1 MCGFVGILRFDGQT
15 VEAEDIA
22 RMRQALIH
30 RGPDGSGIYIT
41 PKKGSKKE
49 PKVWAGLGHQRLS
62 IIDLS
67 ARARQPMSNE
77 DDSLWTVC
85 NGEIYNYKAL
95 RHSLIKKGHRFGS
108 RSDTEVILHLYE
120 ELGPKCVDRLRGMFA
135 LALWDAGEQTMF
147 LARDRLGQKPLYYYS
162 DPRLFAFAS
171 EIRAILQLPGLDL
184 TADNR
189 GIDCY
194 FKYGYILGESTPY
207 ERIRKLP
214 PASRMLIRDG
224 KMVAE
229 RYWDV
234 PFPEPLSPKAKY
246 LDLIEEFDAIFSEAV
261 RLRLESDVPLGAFL
275 SGGLDSSA
283 VVSKMASESGQ
294 KDKTFAIGFSEAS
307 YDERSHA
314 KTVADLLQTEHR
326 DYAVNYAIQ
335 ELLPKMVRH
344 FGEPF
349 ADSSAI
355 PTYHLARVTRQH
367 VTVALSGDG
376 GDELLCGYNRYLGRK
391 ILAYY
396 LRLPQAFRK
405 GVIEKVLSR
414 FGIGDEYYGESLI
427 RQVKLLI
434 GQARRLEDSPLA
446 VLPQVFDRSLR
457 RKLLGWEADVNGY
470 EGPFD
475 QVLQYSRSGNHL
487 DAISQMMWTDLHTYL
502 PDDILVKVDRMSMA
516 HSLEVRSPFMDHEL
530 VEFVARLPIELK
542 LNGFTTKYLL
552 KRTMKNILPDNIIQR
567 RKHGFMVPLAAW
579 FKKEL
584 KPLVIEQLLD
594 SEAPFDRMVVEQF
607 LAEHWNGKAD
617 HSHRIW
623 VLLMYVLWKNDER
636 SGYVLQT

>member
-1 MCGFVGILRFDGQT
+1 
-15 VEAEDIA
+15 
-22 RMRQALIH
+22 
-30 RGPDGSGIYIT
+30 
-41 PKKGSKKE
+41 
-49 PKVWAGLGHQRLS
+49 
-62 IIDLS
+62 
-67 ARARQPMSNE
+67 MSNE

-108 RSDTEVILHLYE
+108 GSDTEVILHLYE
-120 ELGPKCVDRLRGMFA
+120 ELGPRCVDRLRGMFA

-162 DPRLFAFAS
+162 DARLFAFAS
-171 EIRAILQLPGLDL
+171 EIRAILQLPGLDFA
-184 TADNR
+184 ADKR

-194 FKYGYILGESTPY
+194 FKYGYIIGERTPY

-214 PASRMLIRDG
+214 PAFRMLIRGG
-224 KMVAE
+224 KMVTE

-234 PFPEPLSPKAKY
+234 PFPMSLPPHAKHP
-246 LDLIEEFDAIFSEAV
+246 DLIEEFDTIFSEAV

-275 SGGLDSSA
+275 SGGIDSSA
-283 VVSKMASESGQ
+283 VVSKMASESG
-294 KDKTFAIGFSEAS
+294 KEVKTFAIGFSETS
-307 YDERSHA
+307 YDERSYA
-314 KTVADLLQTEHR
+314 KRVADLLRTEHR
-326 DYAVNYAIQ
+326 DYTVNYGIQ

-355 PTYHLARVTRQH
+355 PAYHLARVTRQH
-367 VTVALSGDG
+367 VTVVLSGDG

-396 LRLPQAFRK
+396 FLIPQAIRK

-414 FGIGDEYYGESLI
+414 FRVGDKYYGDSLI
-427 RQVKLLI
+427 KQIKLLI
-434 GQARRLEDSPLA
+434 GQARRLEDSPFA

-457 RKLLGWEADVNGY
+457 RELLGSEVDINGY
-470 EGPFD
+470 EGSFD
-475 QVLQYSRSGNHL
+475 QVLQYAHSGNHL
-487 DAISQMMWTDLHTYL
+487 DAISQMMWADLHTYL

-516 HSLEVRSPFMDHEL
+516 HSLEVRSPFMDHKL
-530 VEFVARLPIELK
+530 VEFVARLPIVLK
-542 LNGFTTKYLL
+542 LSGFTTKYLL
-552 KRTMKNILPDNIIQR
+552 KRAVKNILPDDIIQR
-567 RKHGFMVPLAAW
+567 KKHGFMVPLAAW

-594 SEAPFDRMVVEQF
+594 SEAPFDRMVVEQL
-607 LAEHWNGKAD
+607 LADHCSGKAD

-636 SGYVLQT
+636 SGYVL

>member
-1 MCGFVGILRFDGQT
+1 
-15 VEAEDIA
+15 
-22 RMRQALIH
+22 
-30 RGPDGSGIYIT
+30 
-41 PKKGSKKE
+41 
-49 PKVWAGLGHQRLS
+49 
-62 IIDLS
+62 
-67 ARARQPMSNE
+67 MSNE

-108 RSDTEVILHLYE
+108 GSDTEVILHLYE
-120 ELGPKCVDRLRGMFA
+120 ELGPRCVDRLRGMFA

-162 DPRLFAFAS
+162 DARLFAFAS
-171 EIRAILQLPGLDL
+171 EIRAILQLPGLDFA
-184 TADNR
+184 ADKR

-194 FKYGYILGESTPY
+194 FKYGYIIGERTPY

-214 PASRMLIRDG
+214 PAFRMLIRGG
-224 KMVAE
+224 KMVTE

-234 PFPEPLSPKAKY
+234 PFPMSLPPHAKHP
-246 LDLIEEFDAIFSEAV
+246 DLIEEFDTIFSEAV

-275 SGGLDSSA
+275 SGGIDSSA
-283 VVSKMASESGQ
+283 VVSKMASESG
-294 KDKTFAIGFSEAS
+294 KEVKTFAIGFSETS
-307 YDERSHA
+307 YDERSYA
-314 KTVADLLQTEHR
+314 KRVADLLGTEHR
-326 DYAVNYAIQ
+326 DYTVNYGIQ

-355 PTYHLARVTRQH
+355 PAYHLARVTRQH
-367 VTVALSGDG
+367 VTVVLSGDG

-396 LRLPQAFRK
+396 FLIPQAIRK

-414 FGIGDEYYGESLI
+414 FRVGDKYYGDSLI
-427 RQVKLLI
+427 KQIKLLI
-434 GQARRLEDSPLA
+434 GQARRLEDSPFA

-457 RKLLGWEADVNGY
+457 RELLGSEVDMNGY
-470 EGPFD
+470 EGSFD
-475 QVLQYSRSGNHL
+475 QVLQYAHSGNHL
-487 DAISQMMWTDLHTYL
+487 DAISQMMWADLHTYL

-516 HSLEVRSPFMDHEL
+516 HSLEVRSPFMDHKL
-530 VEFVARLPIELK
+530 VEFAARLPIVLK
-542 LNGFTTKYLL
+542 LSGFTTKYLL
-552 KRTMKNILPDNIIQR
+552 KRAVKNILPDNIIQR
-567 RKHGFMVPLAAW
+567 KKHGFMVPLAAW

-594 SEAPFDRMVVEQF
+594 SEAPFDRMVVEQL
-607 LAEHWNGKAD
+607 LAEHWSGKAD

-636 SGYVLQT
+636 SGYVL